1 MNMKVTQHCL
11 FIRKSEVMKSEVM
24 ESEIMK
30 SYCEI
35 CDLLDGLKGILETY
49 LMKYYEHTYIT
60 VMERNTKNP

>member
-11 FIRKSEVMKSEVM
+11 FIMKSEVM

-35 CDLLDGLKGILETY
+35 CDLLDGPKGILEAY
-49 LMKYYEHTYIT
+49 LMKYYEHTYTT
-60 VMERNTKNP
+60 VMERNTENT